1 MTPDRTP
8 TADAAQVV
16 SRYWAPGELGV
27 VRKRLTKL
35 SRAYEGVSEKA
46 VLKRARLERKARRL
60 LDREVELQ
68 GRRRMGV

>member
-1 MTPDRTP
+1 MTP
-8 TADAAQVV
+8 TAENAQGGV
-16 SRYWAPGELGV
+16 SRYWAPGELGQ

-35 SRAYEGVSEKA
+35 SREYEGVSEKA
-46 VLKRARLERKARRL
+46 VLKRARIEKKARRL